1 MGLEVF
7 GVIGAIISQAAGV
20 PQLLRLFKTRKAR
33 DVSLLTFVMLCVGNL
48 IMLYYFSINLDAVGL
63 TFSSFGT
70 VMCLTLT
77 VVIILFR
84 RNTNHMKEGRRELI
98 DEKELPKDDCL
109 E

>member
-48 IMLYYFSINLDAVGL
+48 IMLFYFSINLDIVGL

-70 VMCLTLT
+70 VMCLILI
-77 VVIILFR
+77 VVTILFR
-84 RNTNHMKEGRRELI
+84 RNVNHEEGGGRRELI
-98 DEKELPKDDCL
+98 GEKELPKGD
-109 E
+109 